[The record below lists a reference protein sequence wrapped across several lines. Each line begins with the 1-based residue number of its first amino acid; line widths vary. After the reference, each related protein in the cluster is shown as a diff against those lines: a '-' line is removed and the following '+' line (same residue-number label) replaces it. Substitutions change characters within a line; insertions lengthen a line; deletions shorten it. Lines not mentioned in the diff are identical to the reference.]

1 MKFKDG
7 LVAARSH
14 IVFLLA
20 VAVAF
25 GLMYRL
31 EKWDIQKEIE
41 REIREGLTIDLSED
55 IPEVAPR
62 SLTEEEREWARI
74 AWTYFETN
82 YQPETGLVNSVADYP
97 ATTMWDTASYL
108 MALISARRLEMIDR
122 ATFDR
127 RLDKALETLERLP
140 LFEGK
145 LPNKSYNTVTGEMTD
160 YANAPTEK
168 GIGWS
173 AIDMGRLIA
182 PLNIVVWNY
191 PAHAERVTRTIRRWD
206 LGAMIQ
212 NGVLFGASI
221 GEENQTLYLQEGRMG
236 YEEYAAKAFYLMGMD
251 VYRALRYMDFL
262 KFIDIY
268 GVRVPYDLRDPA
280 TYGAQNYVLS
290 EPYILDGIEFGW
302 DEASRE
308 FAWRV
313 YQAQERRYHNTGT
326 LTAVSE
332 DHLDQAPYFVY
343 NTVFSDGTPWN
354 CVDSQGNPAPR
365 FRTLSTKAAFG
376 WYALYRNG
384 YTRTLVD
391 RVRELHDPEKG
402 WFSGLYETPEAPN
415 RAITCN
421 TNAIV
426 LESLCF
432 IRLGRHVTVYDS
444 EAASPFPPDPIQ
456 ENAP

>member
-1 MKFKDG
+1 MTFKDG
-7 LVAARSH
+7 LIAARSH
-14 IVFLLA
+14 IIFLLA
-20 VAVAF
+20 VSVAF
-25 GLMYRL
+25 GLMYHL
-31 EKWDIQKEIE
+31 EKWDIQTQIE
-41 REIREGLTIDLSED
+41 RKIREGLTIDLSPDVPKVE
-55 IPEVAPR
+55 PR
-62 SLTEEEREWARI
+62 ALTDEEWRWAEI
-74 AWTYFETN
+74 AWTYFERN
-82 YQPETGLVNSVADYP
+82 YHPETGLVNSVEGYP

-108 MALISARRLEMIDR
+108 MALISVHRLEMIDR
-122 ATFDR
+122 AEFDDRMR
-127 RLDKALETLERLP
+127 RALKGLENLP
-140 LFEGK
+140 LYEGK
-145 LPNKSYNTVTGEMTD
+145 LPNKSYNTATGRMTD
-160 YANAPTEK
+160 YANTPTER

-182 PLNIVVWNY
+182 PLHIVVWNY
-191 PAHAERVTRTIRRWD
+191 PIHAQQATRVLRRWD
-206 LGAMIQ
+206 LNAMIR
-212 NGVLFGASI
+212 NGVMYGASPTAE
-221 GEENQTLYLQEGRMG
+221 GATEYLQEGRIG
-236 YEEYAAKAFYLMGMD
+236 YEEYAAKALYLLGMD

-262 KFIDIY
+262 EFIDIY

-280 TYGAQNYVLS
+280 NYGAQNYVLS

-313 YQAQERRYHNTGT
+313 YQAQERRHQETGI

-343 NTVFSDGTPWN
+343 NTVFSDGVPWN
-354 CVDSQGNPAPR
+354 CVDSRGNPAPQ

-376 WYALYRNG
+376 WYALYRTA
-384 YTRTLVD
+384 YTRALVD

-402 WFSGLYETPEAPN
+402 WFSGLYETPEVPN

-432 IRLGRHVTVYDS
+432 IRLGRHVTLYDT
-444 EAASPFPPDPIQ
+444 EAASPRVGQ
-456 ENAP
+456 NGENQP

>member
-1 MKFKDG
+1 MKFRDG

-20 VAVAF
+20 VAVSF
-25 GLMYRL
+25 SLMYRL
-31 EKWDIQKEIE
+31 EKWDIQKQIE
-41 REIREGLTIDLSED
+41 RKIREGLTIDLSTDVPVVPSRE
-55 IPEVAPR
+55 
-62 SLTEEEREWARI
+62 LTAEEWEWARV
-74 AWTYFETN
+74 AWIYFERN
-82 YQPETGLVNSVADYP
+82 YQPETGLVNSVEAYP

-108 MALISARRLEMIDR
+108 MALISAH
-122 ATFDR
+122 
-127 RLDKALETLERLP
+127 RLDMIGRPAFDDRMARALETLDRLP

-145 LPNKSYNTVTGEMTD
+145 LPNKSYNTLTGRMTD
-160 YANAPTEK
+160 YANAPADR

-182 PLNIVVWNY
+182 PLNIVIWNY
-191 PAHAERVTRTIRRWD
+191 PVHAQRVTRAIRRWD
-206 LGAMIQ
+206 LDAMIR
-212 NGVLFGASI
+212 NGVLYGASV
-221 GEENQTLYLQEGRMG
+221 GPDGGTRYLQEGRMG
-236 YEEYAAKAFYLMGMD
+236 YEEYAAKAFYLMGQD

-262 KFIDIY
+262 EFADIY

-313 YQAQERRYHNTGT
+313 YQAQERRYRQTGV

-343 NTVFSDGTPWN
+343 NTVFSDGIPWN

-376 WYALYRNG
+376 WYALYRTAYARN
-384 YTRTLVD
+384 LVD
-391 RVRELHDPEKG
+391 RVRELRDPERG
-402 WFSGLYETPEAPN
+402 WFSGLYEMPEEPN

-426 LESLCF
+426 LESLCY
-432 IRLGRHVTVYDS
+432 IRQGRHVTLYDVD
-444 EAASPFPPDPIQ
+444 AGGDRTR